1 MESGFRRIDRF
12 DVVSGFSRIDVVSAL
27 QADQEISLA
36 FDLDDFERRY
46 DELSRRALEL
56 RRHL

>member
-1 MESGFRRIDRF
+1 LVG
-12 DVVSGFSRIDVVSAL
+12 
-27 QADQEISLA
+27 ADLEVGPDMEISLA

-46 DELSRRALEL
+46 EELSRRALEL